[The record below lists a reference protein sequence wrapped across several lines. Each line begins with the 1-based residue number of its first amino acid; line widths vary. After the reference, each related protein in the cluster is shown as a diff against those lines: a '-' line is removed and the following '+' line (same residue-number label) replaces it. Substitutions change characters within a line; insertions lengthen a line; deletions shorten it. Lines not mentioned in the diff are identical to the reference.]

1 MKNYE
6 TGVSSKVYASV
17 LVAIIVTAGV
27 FIAATNL
34 PGGGITPTTTAPT
47 TTPTN
52 PTHSLGARAALY
64 LNSMR
69 DNVVYYWM
77 CNSTFVN
84 NNLTEYYDSV
94 HPGAFVDGLY
104 MTENEIGGEI
114 NILFAPYHLDIVG
127 TGNLSENEWNGMS
140 GSLID
145 DGLGMMEE
153 ATNPPTGDW
162 PHTWPVDFYMFA
174 CFNDSTF
181 FYFGYTSGDGLAF
194 IQNGTWA
201 GSAYDQG
208 GPYPV
213 TWDSGYWL
221 EAGDHLTI
229 PLQNLYTTITN
240 AVSYPE

>member
-6 TGVSSKVYASV
+6 TGISSKVYASV

-34 PGGGITPTTTAPT
+34 PGGGITPTTTPTT

-84 NNLTEYYDSV
+84 GNLSEYYDSV

-201 GSAYDQG
+201 GSAYDEG

-213 TWDSGYWL
+213 TWDAGYWL

-240 AVSYPE
+240 AVRYPE